1 MQVISSSPLSKIPRL
16 LNTGMANILSYR
28 YDDKLPGHVSAEAQ
42 QSVHHILRERKRK
55 RIMNKLLRRITQG
68 SLVKQILIGL
78 VAGIVVAL
86 VSPAAAAA
94 VGLLGSLFVGA
105 LKAVAP
111 LLVLVLVMASIA
123 NHKQGQKTNIRPI
136 LFLYLLGTFAAAL
149 TAVVISF
156 IFPSTLAL
164 AVGTTDIN
172 PPGGI
177 VEVLKG
183 LLMSVVANPFH
194 ALINANYIGILAWAV
209 GLGLAL
215 RHASD
220 NTKSL
225 ITDMSHAVT
234 MVVRAVIR
242 FAPLG
247 IFGLVA
253 STLADTGFSAL
264 WGYAQLLFVLI
275 GCMLLVALV
284 LNPLIVYWKIRRN
297 PYPLVFTCLRE
308 SGVTAFFTRSS
319 AANIPVN
326 MELSRKLNLN
336 EDTYSVSIPLGAT
349 INMAGAAITITVLT
363 LAAVHTLG
371 IPVDVPT
378 ALLLSVV
385 AAICACGASG
395 VAGGSLLLIPLA
407 CNMFGIPNEIAM
419 QVVAVGF
426 IIGVL
431 QDSAETALNSSTDVL
446 FTAAACQAEDQ
457 RLANEDPL
465 KIR

>member
-1 MQVISSSPLSKIPRL
+1 MQKQPSSSSLSGYL
-16 LNTGMANILSYR
+16 L
-28 YDDKLPGHVSAEAQ
+28 H
-42 QSVHHILRERKRK
+42 
-55 RIMNKLLRRITQG
+55 G
-68 SLVKQILIGL
+68 SLVQQILIGL
-78 VAGIVVAL
+78 VAGIFLAWL
-86 VSPAAAAA
+86 APEAATA

-111 LLVLVLVMASIA
+111 LLVLVLVTASIT
-123 NHKQGQKTNIRPI
+123 NHPRGRKTAIGPI
-136 LFLYLLGTFAAAL
+136 LFLYLVGTFSAAL
-149 TAVVISF
+149 IAVIVSF
-156 IFPSTLAL
+156 MFPSSLAL
-164 AVGTTDIN
+164 VASKASIT

-183 LLMSVVANPFH
+183 LMISIVSNPFK
-194 ALINANYIGILAWAV
+194 ALIDANYIGILAWAI
-209 GLGLAL
+209 GLGVAL

-220 NTKSL
+220 TTKTLVSDFSL
-225 ITDMSHAVT
+225 AVT
-234 MVVRAVIR
+234 KIVRVVIR

-253 STLADTGFSAL
+253 ETLATSGFSAL
-264 WGYAQLLFVLI
+264 YGYAHLLAVLL
-275 GCMLLVALV
+275 GCMLLVALI
-284 LNPLIVYWKIRRN
+284 LNPLIVFLKIRRN
-297 PYPLVFTCLRE
+297 PYPLVFACLRE

-326 MELSRKLNLN
+326 MNLCRKLGLD

-363 LAAVHTLG
+363 LAAVFTLG
-371 IPVDVPT
+371 IEVDIPT

-407 CNMFGIPNEIAM
+407 CNLFGIPNDIAM

-426 IIGVL
+426 IIGVI

-446 FTAAACQAEDQ
+446 FTAAACQKAQ
-457 RLANEDPL
+457 L
-465 KIR
+465 